1 MGGIGVLLALALVY
15 ADRKLY
21 VYEDPRIDQV
31 DAMLPHANCGACG
44 CVGCRMFAEKL
55 VAGEIAPGK
64 CTVSSPQEVA
74 AIAAFLQV
82 DAGTEEKRVAR
93 LACAGGAHVARSRA
107 RYSGVETCRAAA
119 LVAGGGK
126 ACAWGCLGLGDCA
139 RACDFD
145 AIHLDVHGL
154 PVVTEALCTAC
165 GDCVEVCPKNLFSIR
180 PVSYRLW
187 VACSNLLAADDAE
200 ACCEVACTGCGR
212 CAADAPGL
220 VAHRTQP
227 GGDRLFEKFRRDAQA
242 DRALSDRRD
251 RLDRRKARTGEGSG
265 SEDNHPQVRRS
276 RWRSWSCRSV
286 KEQGTREHS
295 PEVQISGNAR
305 GDGRQH
311 GRHHVRARVDRCGR
325 RLPHHAVDADGRVLG
340 GGIGQWSH
348 QYLRASADFHRA
360 GRRARGG
367 GRDRRGFR

>member
-1 MGGIGVLLALALVY
+1 MIEYLIGGGLMGGIGVLLALALVY

-165 GDCVEVCPKNLFSIR
+165 GDCVEVCRRTCFRS
-180 PVSYRLW
+180 
-187 VACSNLLAADDAE
+187 
-200 ACCEVACTGCGR
+200 GR
-212 CAADAPGL
+212 
-220 VAHRTQP
+220 
-227 GGDRLFEKFRRDAQA
+227 
-242 DRALSDRRD
+242 
-251 RLDRRKARTGEGSG
+251 
-265 SEDNHPQVRRS
+265 
-276 RWRSWSCRSV
+276 
-286 KEQGTREHS
+286 
-295 PEVQISGNAR
+295 
-305 GDGRQH
+305 
-311 GRHHVRARVDRCGR
+311 
-325 RLPHHAVDADGRVLG
+325 
-340 GGIGQWSH
+340 
-348 QYLRASADFHRA
+348 
-360 GRRARGG
+360 
-367 GRDRRGFR
+367 